1 MKLILILFA
10 AITVARSDGPYAQQS
25 SQGLSAPQQQQ
36 QVSFKSED
44 AYGPPSFS
52 SGSFSSVSA
61 PYPSSSGQSQA
72 QYSTSSGPYPS
83 HAEGPY
89 PPSADESDIQ
99 PYANSQVRHKICEV
113 RILQEAHF
121 NLILAEHG

>member
-1 MKLILILFA
+1 MKLILVFFA

-25 SQGLSAPQQQQ
+25 SQGISAPQQQQ

-44 AYGPPSFS
+44 AYGPPSYTSASFS
-52 SGSFSSVSA
+52 SGNG
-61 PYPSSSGQSQA
+61 PYAPSSAQAQA
-72 QYSTSSGPYPS
+72 QYSTSSGSYPP

-99 PYANSQVRHKICEV
+99 PYPNSPVRHNIFGIP
-113 RILQEAHF
+113 IL
-121 NLILAEHG
+121 